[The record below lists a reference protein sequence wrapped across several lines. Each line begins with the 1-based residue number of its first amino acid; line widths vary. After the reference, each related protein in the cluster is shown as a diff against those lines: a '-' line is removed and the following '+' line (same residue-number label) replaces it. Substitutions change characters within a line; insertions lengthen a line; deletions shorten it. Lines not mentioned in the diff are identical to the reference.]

1 MNHGMNCVCVRV
13 CVCARA
19 VSHPSN
25 QLSIFGP
32 ARSRYAADTIA
43 AAGRQALT
51 PERCLASARGV
62 GGARRWAAAEGAGAG
77 SGGFESAHAVDVC
90 DLPQITV
97 VVEC

>member
-1 MNHGMNCVCVRV
+1 MD

-19 VSHPSN
+19 LSLFTRPSIH
-25 QLSIFGP
+25 LSIFRP
-32 ARSRYAADTIA
+32 ASSNHVADTFA

-77 SGGFESAHAVDVC
+77 SGGFESAHAVDVR